1 MKALSSSKGLFLQ
14 SLTRRTLSSKRMRG
28 PHFSGKAVTAA
39 EIWTAIAHKKVF
51 SANVLQKQISAST
64 ALPLRLS
71 VVKA

>member
-14 SLTRRTLSSKRMRG
+14 SLTRTLSSKRMRG

-51 SANVLQKQISAST
+51 FFSERT
-64 ALPLRLS
+64 
-71 VVKA
+71 